1 MNKNKILFNLL
12 EAKNELLLGIE
23 ASSFSDLSDEDIL
36 IYKTIIEDISFKLQL
51 FKDINNDS
59 SKSIIYIIKHLI
71 GE

>member
-23 ASSFSDLSDEDIL
+23 AGSFSDLSDEDIL